1 MTEKKTDLSLC
12 LKEELKSLRELR
24 THLHELRASA
34 PGRLSVRREGG
45 RKVYTHHFTDPL
57 TGAARSRKLGFGE
70 DLLKTR
76 IKQARA
82 AEKLLPVVESDI
94 RALEKALKVYRAPD
108 LTEAARLLGPAY
120 EDIPL

>member
-24 THLHELRASA
+24 THLQELRASA
-34 PGRLSVRREGG
+34 PGRLSVRKEG
-45 RKVYTHHFTDPL
+45 RRRVYIHHFKDPL
-57 TGAARSRKLGFGE
+57 TGAARSRKLGPGE
-70 DLLKTR
+70 ELLKTR

-82 AEKLLPVVESDI
+82 AEKLLPVVEADI
-94 RALEKALKVYRAPD
+94 RALEKALKAYRAPD
-108 LTEAARLLGPAY
+108 LTEAARLLGSAY